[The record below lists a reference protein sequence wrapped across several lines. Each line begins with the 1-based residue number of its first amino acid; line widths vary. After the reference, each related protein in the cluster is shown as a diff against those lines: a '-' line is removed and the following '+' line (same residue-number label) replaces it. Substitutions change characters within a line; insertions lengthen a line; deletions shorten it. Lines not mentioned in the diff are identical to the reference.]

1 MELKNIDGVE
11 RVITVQGVLSIRRDT
26 RRRYDQ
32 DGKGETS
39 TQSILSCWSHWYR
52 NLVPT
57 VASDFADSGTS
68 PVYAIFFF
76 VPICGVFLVVVVLA
90 EVMKSLS
97 GSTKNNTELGGENTS
112 SDTSEGERKND
123 ISFKQIFVILF
134 FVAVILFVFMY
145 SLASP
150 M

>member
-1 MELKNIDGVE
+1 M
-11 RVITVQGVLSIRRDT
+11 T
-26 RRRYDQ
+26 Q

-39 TQSILSCWSHWYR
+39 MQSILFLAGAIGIGIWF
-52 NLVPT
+52 LT
-57 VASDFADSGTS
+57 VASDFVDSGTS

-123 ISFKQIFVILF
+123 ISLKQIFVILF

-145 SLASP
+145 SLASST
-150 M
+150 

>member
-1 MELKNIDGVE
+1 M
-11 RVITVQGVLSIRRDT
+11 S
-26 RRRYDQ
+26 Q

-39 TQSILSCWSHWYR
+39 TLNILFLGGAIGIGIWF
-52 NLVPT
+52 LT

-68 PVYAIFFF
+68 PVYALFFF

-123 ISFKQIFVILF
+123 ISLKQIFVILF

-145 SLASP
+145 SLASST
-150 M
+150 

>member
-1 MELKNIDGVE
+1 M
-11 RVITVQGVLSIRRDT
+11 S
-26 RRRYDQ
+26 Q

-39 TQSILSCWSHWYR
+39 TLNILFLGGAIGIGIWF
-52 NLVPT
+52 LT

-68 PVYAIFFF
+68 PVYALFFF

-145 SLASP
+145 SLASST
-150 M
+150 

>member
-1 MELKNIDGVE
+1 MS
-11 RVITVQGVLSIRRDT
+11 QG
-26 RRRYDQ
+26 
-32 DGKGETS
+32 GKGETS
-39 TQSILSCWSHWYR
+39 TLNILFLGGAIGIGIWF
-52 NLVPT
+52 LT

-68 PVYAIFFF
+68 PVYALFFF

-123 ISFKQIFVILF
+123 ISLKQIFVILF

-145 SLASP
+145 SLASST
-150 M
+150 

>member
-1 MELKNIDGVE
+1 M
-11 RVITVQGVLSIRRDT
+11 S
-26 RRRYDQ
+26 Q

-39 TQSILSCWSHWYR
+39 TLNILFLGGAIGIGIWF
-52 NLVPT
+52 LT

-68 PVYAIFFF
+68 PVYALFFF

-123 ISFKQIFVILF
+123 ISIKQIFVILF

-145 SLASP
+145 SLASST
-150 M
+150 

>member
-1 MELKNIDGVE
+1 M
-11 RVITVQGVLSIRRDT
+11 S
-26 RRRYDQ
+26 Q

-39 TQSILSCWSHWYR
+39 TLNILFLGGAIGIGIWF
-52 NLVPT
+52 LT

-68 PVYAIFFF
+68 PVYALFFF

-123 ISFKQIFVILF
+123 ISLKQIFVILF

-145 SLASP
+145 SLASSP
-150 M
+150 

>member
-1 MELKNIDGVE
+1 M
-11 RVITVQGVLSIRRDT
+11 S
-26 RRRYDQ
+26 Q

-39 TQSILSCWSHWYR
+39 TLSVLLLAGAIGIGIWF
-52 NLVPT
+52 LT

-68 PVYAIFFF
+68 PVYALFFF

-123 ISFKQIFVILF
+123 ISLKQIFVILF

-145 SLASP
+145 SLASST
-150 M
+150 